1 MSLLKKAIFNKYV
14 YSYWNLSQTLN
25 NIKNIG
31 KKKNNHNNLLSSK
44 NSMIA
49 LYSFMNLVY
58 ALKVNANKNKNQFV

>member
-14 YSYWNLSQTLN
+14 YSYWNLSQTLI